1 MNDISL
7 SVRVKPARTMGD
19 VLGFATADVGGI
31 VRLRSIRVRQTPNGR
46 IYAEFPHVPG
56 GRNGD
61 YYHTI
66 DSRFAFRLDRACA
79 AAYRQAVAEEA
90 ERKNYTDQPK
100 KKGNVNGTSK
110 IQGRRPHPHRPDGG

>member
-1 MNDISL
+1 MNDIPL
-7 SVRVKPARTMGD
+7 SVKVKKVHTMGD

-31 VRLRSIRVRQTPNGR
+31 VRLRSIRVRQTPSGR

-79 AAYRQAVAEEA
+79 AAYRQALAEEA
-90 ERKNYTDQPK
+90 ERKNYTDQP
-100 KKGNVNGTSK
+100 
-110 IQGRRPHPHRPDGG
+110 

>member
-7 SVRVKPARTMGD
+7 SVNVKKVHSMGN

-31 VRLRSIRVRQTPNGR
+31 VRLRSIRIRQTPSGR

-61 YYHTI
+61 YYHAI

-90 ERKNYTDQPK
+90 ERKNCTDQP
-100 KKGNVNGTSK
+100 
-110 IQGRRPHPHRPDGG
+110 